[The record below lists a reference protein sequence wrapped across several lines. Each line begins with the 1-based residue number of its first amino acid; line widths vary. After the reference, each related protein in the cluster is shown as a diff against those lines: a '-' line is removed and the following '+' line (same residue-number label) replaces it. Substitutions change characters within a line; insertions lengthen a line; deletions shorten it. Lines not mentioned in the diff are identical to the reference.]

1 MHNGSKKPVFY
12 SGTTGADFS
21 IEARSTEVLHHEAE

>member
-1 MHNGSKKPVFY
+1 MKPVFY

-21 IEARSTEVLHHEAE
+21 IEARSTDVLHYEAE